1 MCRHNIRA
9 LPYVHFH
16 GNESQFDTQ
25 QQHHREY
32 GLSYN
37 YDLIFGGEE
46 RLYIWIRGDGDDALC
61 PKVAEVK
68 FEPHLHFILK
78 IDPPTNF
85 CVWM

>member
-1 MCRHNIRA
+1 MCRQNIRA

-25 QQHHREY
+25 QQQQHHRS
-32 GLSYN
+32 GNMDCLTITTSF
-37 YDLIFGGEE
+37 LEE
-46 RLYIWIRGDGDDALC
+46 RRWRALC

-78 IDPPTNF
+78 IDPPTDF